1 MTTIQILIGKR
12 IREYRLYRG
21 YSIDELASKA
31 NLNAAHL
38 SAIERG
44 EKNPTLLTL
53 SKIINVL
60 DFTFQ
65 DLLDVARTPEEIASD
80 YGEKILPLFAKLTKK
95 EQELVH
101 TLVKAFVEN
110 QE

>member
-1 MTTIQILIGKR
+1 MDNIQVLIGKR

-21 YSIDELASKA
+21 YSIDELATKA

-53 SKIINVL
+53 SKILSVL
-60 DFTFQ
+60 DYTFQ
-65 DLLDVARTPEEIASD
+65 DLLDFVRTPGEIASD
-80 YGEKILPLFAKLTKK
+80 YAEKILPMLNKLTTK
-95 EQELVH
+95 EQELIYA
-101 TLVKAFVEN
+101 LVKNFTDKE
-110 QE
+110 